1 MSQDD
6 KNRINFLQG
15 ILLNRN
21 KFLTLKRELLGWAA
35 ANESLLN
42 KPMFIDSQITPNQIL
57 ELLLLVSEQKIES
70 IENNPLFAD
79 LDNELMQHIREVII
93 KELKFKH

>member
-1 MSQDD
+1 
-6 KNRINFLQG
+6 
-15 ILLNRN
+15 
-21 KFLTLKRELLGWAA
+21 
-35 ANESLLN
+35 
-42 KPMFIDSQITPNQIL
+42 MFIDSQITPNQIL
-57 ELLLLVSEQKIES
+57 ELLRLVSEQKIES